1 MCGLTLTVRKVSGGS
16 AGTAASALWIASA
29 SSSAATPAS
38 AAAANQT
45 SGPAVPG
52 KRASAS

>member
-16 AGTAASALWIASA
+16 VGTAASALWMARA
-29 SSSAATPAS
+29 SSSAAMPAS

-45 SGPAVPG
+45 SGPAEPG
-52 KRASAS
+52 NRASAS